1 MDDKSKMKQ
10 VILGTAGHIDHGK
23 TSLIKALTG
32 IDTDRL
38 KEEKERG
45 ITIELGFAHL
55 KLPSGQVLGIVD
67 VPGHEKFV
75 KNMVAGA
82 TGIDLVA
89 LVIAADEGVM
99 PQTREHLEICKLLEV
114 KSGLIVL
121 TKIDLVDRAWLDLVK
136 EDLTSYLSGTFLE
149 NSPIIEVSS
158 VTGEGIEGLVKA
170 IDDMMERIPRREPG
184 NFFHMPIDRVFTMKG
199 FGTVVTGTTVSGTIH
214 VGDDVT
220 VYPQGLLSRI
230 RGIQVHN
237 YETDHVSAGLRTAIN
252 LQGAEKAQ
260 IQRGNIL
267 AAKDSL
273 RPTYMVDVELE
284 LLPSSPRSLKN
295 RAKARFHS
303 GTAEI
308 ISTVLLLD
316 RDDLGKG
323 DRCYAQIRL
332 DEPTTVLPGDHFILR
347 SYSPVR
353 TIGGGK
359 ILNALPLKK
368 KRFAKSAIDELAT
381 LNSGDLQKRIEEFTR
396 MGRFNG
402 KEANELQFLTN
413 SSKTRLDEA
422 LNPLLAKKK
431 IVQYYKENAS
441 FIHSEYLERATDE
454 IISTLTGFHRD
465 FPLKAGFL
473 KEELRSRTEG
483 SRNQRLFNF
492 IISQLI
498 KEDKVV
504 QEKEILRL
512 KGHRVTLAGDQ
523 EEIRRR
529 IEEAYLKGGLQPP
542 SFRELNDR
550 LSEKAGADVFEV
562 MVKEGILIKVKE
574 DLYFHR
580 DIMLDLK
587 NRLIEFLKKKGEIS
601 TPQFKEMTGVS
612 RKYTIPIIEY
622 FDRTQLTVRVGD
634 NRVLRKQQ

>member
-1 MDDKSKMKQ
+1 MDDKSNMKQ

-99 PQTREHLEICKLLEV
+99 PQTREHLEICELLNV

-121 TKIDLVDRAWLDLVK
+121 TKTDLVDTAWLDLVK
-136 EDLTSYLSGTFLE
+136 EDVTAYLSGTFLE

-158 VTGEGIEGLVKA
+158 VTGDGIEGLIKA
-170 IDDMMERIPRREPG
+170 IDEMMKQIPKRDPG
-184 NFFHMPIDRVFTMKG
+184 NFFRMPIDRVFTMKG
-199 FGTVVTGTTVSGTIH
+199 FGTVVTGTTISGTIH

-252 LQGAEKAQ
+252 LQGAEKTQ

-284 LLPSSPRSLKN
+284 LLPSSPRSFKN

-316 RDDLGKG
+316 RDDLQKG
-323 DRCYAQIRL
+323 DKCYAQIRL
-332 DEPTTVLPGDHFILR
+332 DEPTTLLPGDHFILR

-368 KRFAKSAIDELAT
+368 KRFSKSAIDELSI
-381 LNSGDLQKRIEEFTR
+381 LNSGDLQERIEEFTR

-402 KEANELQFLTN
+402 REANELQFLTN

-422 LNPLLAKKK
+422 LKALLAKKK
-431 IVQYYKENAS
+431 IVQYYKESAT

-454 IISTLTGFHRD
+454 IISTLTEFHRD
-465 FPLKAGFL
+465 FPLKAGL
-473 KEELRSRTEG
+473 VKEELRSRTEG
-483 SRNQRLFNF
+483 SRNQKLFNF

-498 KEDKVV
+498 REDTIV

-512 KGHRVTLAGDQ
+512 KGHRVTLARDQ
-523 EEIRRR
+523 EEIRRQ
-529 IEEAYLKGGLQPP
+529 IEESYLKGGLQPP
-542 SFRELNDR
+542 SIKELNDR
-550 LSEKAGADVFEV
+550 LSEKARAGVFEV

-587 NRLIEFLKKKGEIS
+587 NRLIAFLKKNGKIS
-601 TPQFKEMTGVS
+601 TPQLKEMTGVS

-634 NRVLRKQQ
+634 NRVLRKK